1 MKTKIC
7 LLTAILIAIGSILI
21 AQTGIHQSF
30 IVRDYSVEYAIISKD
45 GGAYKPV
52 YEKYIALNGRP
63 MDTAKIER
71 IVLTFSTDPVTAS
84 KKPEYDE
91 MKHYAFA
98 WYPMTEFDS
107 YYEMLK
113 HKKGSLK
120 ATFIHSATLQE
131 KRVEFVTNGLI
142 PLLR

>member
-7 LLTAILIAIGSILI
+7 LCSAILICIGSGLV
-21 AQTGIHQSF
+21 AQTAIYQSF
-30 IVRDYSVEYAIISKD
+30 IVKNYSVEYSIISKD

-52 YEKYIALNGRP
+52 YENYIALNGKP
-63 MDTAKIER
+63 LDTCKIER
-71 IVLTFSTDPVTAS
+71 IVLTFSNDPVTAA
-84 KKPEYDE
+84 KKPEYDNL
-91 MKHYAFA
+91 KHYAYA
-98 WYPMTEFDS
+98 WYPLSEFDS

-120 ATFIHSATLQE
+120 ATYYHAIGLQE

>member
-1 MKTKIC
+1 MLIC
-7 LLTAILIAIGSILI
+7 LGSGLA
-21 AQTGIHQSF
+21 AQTSTYQSF
-30 IVRDYSVEYAIISKD
+30 IVKNYSVEYTIISKD

-52 YEKYIALNGRP
+52 YEKYIALNGKP
-63 MDTAKIER
+63 LDTCKIER
-71 IVLTFSTDPVTAS
+71 IVLAFSTDPVTAS
-84 KKPEYDE
+84 KKPEYDD

-120 ATFIHSATLQE
+120 ATYYHATGPQE